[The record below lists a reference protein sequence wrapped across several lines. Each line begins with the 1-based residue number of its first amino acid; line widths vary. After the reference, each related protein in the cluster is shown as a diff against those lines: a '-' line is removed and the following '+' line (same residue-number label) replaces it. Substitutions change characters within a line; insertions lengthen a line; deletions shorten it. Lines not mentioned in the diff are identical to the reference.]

1 MKTLTRIIPALLP
14 MLTVL
19 LSIGCAEPPGE
30 TVSTG
35 RVSLA
40 YPGELWHVD
49 REITGMLTLKHG
61 VDHPDAVARLYLSGW
76 DADDT
81 VDSFAELERRL
92 RTSLAERRELEYLGE
107 TEELDEP
114 LRGVSLSYRDRLGA
128 EEYFNRDTLFY
139 ADGRYAVLELACDV
153 GLEEEL
159 AADFELLRSTV
170 SITEPPA
177 PRQVSPGE
185 ELALD
190 GLILTVAGDGWEVQE
205 EETGLLLS
213 RGDQRLH
220 FYKRHPHTGTGE
232 GFDLSDGLRR
242 EIGLLHRE
250 PDYLGEPRVRDGS
263 LNSAAQAYQTARR
276 WRYDAALLHGK
287 SFYLVDA
294 ACPVDA
300 DRDIRD
306 ALRRMVDGIKAAQTG
321 TGD

>member
-1 MKTLTRIIPALLP
+1 MLPTLPLLLP
-14 MLTVL
+14 V
-19 LSIGCAEPPGE
+19 GCAEPPGE
-30 TVSTG
+30 TVSAG
-35 RVSLA
+35 RVALA

-92 RTSLAERRELEYLGE
+92 RASLAERRGLEYRGE
-107 TEELDEP
+107 AEELNEP
-114 LRGVSLSYRDRLGA
+114 LRGVSLSYRDYLGA
-128 EEYFNRDTLFY
+128 AEYYNRDTLFY
-139 ADGRYAVLELACDV
+139 ADGRYAVLELACDA

-159 AADFELLRSTV
+159 AADFELLRSSV
-170 SITEPPA
+170 SIAEPPA
-177 PRQVSPGE
+177 PRQVAPGE
-185 ELALD
+185 ELVLD
-190 GLILTVAGDGWEVQE
+190 GLVLTVAGDGWLVRE

-213 RGDQRLH
+213 RGEQRLH

-232 GFDLSDGLRR
+232 GFDLGDGLRR

-287 SFYLVDA
+287 SFYLVDT

-300 DRDIRD
+300 DSDVRDT
-306 ALRRMVDGIKAAQTG
+306 LRRMVDGIKAARFG